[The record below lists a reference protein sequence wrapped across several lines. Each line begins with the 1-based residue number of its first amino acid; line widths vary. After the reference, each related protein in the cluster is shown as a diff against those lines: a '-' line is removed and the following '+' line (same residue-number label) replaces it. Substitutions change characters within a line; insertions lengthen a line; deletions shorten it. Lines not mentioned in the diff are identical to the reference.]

1 MVIKYFT
8 WNSCIPDVDTVYF
21 ASWNLTYSRP
31 SLPPHLMVGHEY
43 VNLISIFKKLY
54 MNLNLNSTSI
64 GIKNTC
70 LGEADFTKFKN
81 GGNRK

>member
-43 VNLISIFKKLY
+43 GNLISIFKK
-54 MNLNLNSTSI
+54 MES
-64 GIKNTC
+64 
-70 LGEADFTKFKN
+70 
-81 GGNRK
+81 